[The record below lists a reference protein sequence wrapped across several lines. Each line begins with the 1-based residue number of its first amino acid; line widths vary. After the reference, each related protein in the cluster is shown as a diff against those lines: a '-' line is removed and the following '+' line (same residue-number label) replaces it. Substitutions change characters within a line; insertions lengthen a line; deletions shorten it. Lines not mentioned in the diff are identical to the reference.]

1 MPATKNSNDAAE
13 QALKD
18 ALREIYERYGDL
30 SAFFR
35 EKGAKKSDPSEAP
48 QEKKRKL
55 G

>member
-1 MPATKNSNDAAE
+1 MPATKNSNDAAD

-35 EKGAKKSDPSEAP
+35 EKGAKKSSPAETP
-48 QEKKRKL
+48 EKKRKL